1 MSRVLVLNTGSSSVK
16 YRLFDGDRAAAKG
29 VVERI
34 GEPTDPDRG
43 DEAVAPKDHDSA
55 LKQIMGQLDLTGLA
69 AVGHRVVHG
78 GLRFAAPVLIDDEV
92 VAAIERLIPLAP
104 LHNPPNLAGIAVARR
119 LLPDIPHVAVFDTAF
134 HRTLPPAAATYA
146 IDARVAREHNIH
158 RFGFHGTSHAYV
170 SQRTAVLLDRDYRT
184 ANMITLH
191 LGNGASACA
200 VEGGRSVATSMGL
213 SPLEGLVMGTRSGD
227 VDPAIIFHLRRN
239 AGMSVDEIDELLN
252 QRSGLLGLS
261 GVNDMRE
268 LLRRRSAGDAA
279 ATLAFDVYCRRIRA
293 YVGAYYALLGRLD
306 AITFTAG
313 VGENAAPVRAESL
326 GGLERLGIAVDDE
339 RNEGRGE
346 RLISPDDAPVAVCV
360 VPTDEERE
368 IAEQAR
374 ALVESGR
381 RGG

>member
-34 GEPTDPDRG
+34 GEPTDPDGG

>member
-29 VVERI
+29 IVERI
-34 GEPTDPDRG
+34 GEPTDPDGG